1 MESKILLCACDCAEI
16 QNFKGEYD
24 GIYLIYKG
32 DLKVIDFTENKELFV
47 DITEIDLNATLTLIQ
62 NLKDKCPTFVIDDIS
77 KAVLVKS
84 FLKDAKIS
92 YRLNTFNKDLL
103 PFLSV
108 NGFGVSITYTTL
120 APERV
125 DIFHKAGAKING
137 VFVKRF
143 DELGVL
149 KFYKTDYITIL
160 PEIK

>member
-1 MESKILLCACDCAEI
+1 MESKILLCASNSAQIE
-16 QNFKGEYD
+16 NFKGEFD
-24 GIYLIYKG
+24 GVYLIYSG
-32 DLKVIDFTENKELFV
+32 DLTVIQNTENKELFV
-47 DITEIDLNATLTLIQ
+47 DITNVDLNATLTLIQ
-62 NLKDKCPTFVIDDIS
+62 SLKDKCPTFVIDDIS
-77 KAVLVKS
+77 KAVLIKS

-108 NGFGVSITYTTL
+108 NGFDVTITYTTL

-125 DIFHKAGAKING
+125 ELFHKAGAKING